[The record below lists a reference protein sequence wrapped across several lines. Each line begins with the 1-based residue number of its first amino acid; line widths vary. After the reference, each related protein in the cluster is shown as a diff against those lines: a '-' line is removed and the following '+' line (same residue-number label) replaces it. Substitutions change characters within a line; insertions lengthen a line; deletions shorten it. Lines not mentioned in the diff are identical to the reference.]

1 LAFFAKVPTEERK
14 LEPDTENTGKGR
26 GRKWPKK
33 LRGQV
38 LEAFPIL
45 DIPELG
51 SDIQH
56 VFTDSDSRQAASRL
70 YRRLKPN
77 WLFNTSSFTGNLTIA
92 LAVTYFFRQLGYG
105 DAVDYVFLL
114 SVLAIGLWITEAIPP
129 FAVGI
134 FLIAMLLFGF
144 GTDYILEHA
153 APVEMYIGTW
163 TSNVVWLLLGGFF
176 LAEGMRQ
183 AELDRALFR
192 FTVKRFGA
200 HPQRL
205 LLGLMMTTA
214 LASMVMSNTATT
226 AMMISSILPLVRLLG
241 KESPYSKALLTGIP
255 AAASV
260 GGIGTIIG
268 STPNAIAVG
277 ALMEKGIHITFIEWM
292 MVGVPTGLLLVWLF
306 WKFMVRRMDFSAVV
320 LDLSQ
325 LTQDNG
331 EKDVAKRRAV
341 IFTLVATITLWITE
355 PLHGIPVA
363 ATSAVPIVLLTLT
376 QVITAEHVRRL
387 PWDTLM
393 LVAGGLAL
401 GIALVDVGLADIVMA
416 QVNALPVAVVG
427 IAIIFSFVGV
437 ALSNVMSNTAASS
450 ILVPL
455 AVSLP
460 GIFGLAVPV
469 IVAISCS
476 CALLLP
482 VSTPSNAI
490 SYSTGLIEQRD
501 FRQGGLFF
509 IVMGPLFAFIAV
521 MAWAWIRTVL

>member
-1 LAFFAKVPTEERK
+1 MDEEQTSEKKHWHRELPDKLYHTLQIDKVV
-14 LEPDTENTGKGR
+14 G
-26 GRKWPKK
+26 
-33 LRGQV
+33 
-38 LEAFPIL
+38 
-45 DIPELG
+45 LG
-51 SDIQH
+51 HDLQDL
-56 VFTDSDSRQAASRL
+56 VVGGDSRQAATRI
-70 YRRLKPN
+70 YKKLKPA
-77 WLFNTSSFTGNLTIA
+77 WLFNTSTFTGNLTIA
-92 LAVTYFFRQLGYG
+92 LALTYFFRQLGYG
-105 DAVDYVFLL
+105 DAVDYVFMLGI
-114 SVLAIGLWITEAIPP
+114 LAIGLWITEAIPP

-134 FLIAMLLFGF
+134 FLIAMLLVGF
-144 GTDYILEHA
+144 GTDFILEHE

-192 FTVKRFGA
+192 WTVGRFGA
-200 HPQRL
+200 APDRL

-214 LASMVMSNTATT
+214 LGSMVMSNTATT
-226 AMMISSILPLVRLLG
+226 AMMISSILPMVRLMG
-241 KESPYSKALLTGIP
+241 KESPYSKALLVGIP

-277 ALMEKGIHITFIEWM
+277 ALAELGVQITFIEWM
-292 MVGVPTGLLLVWLF
+292 AVGMPTGLFLVWLF
-306 WKFMVRRMDFSAVV
+306 WKYLIRKTDLSAVN

-325 LTQDNG
+325 LTRMG
-331 EKDVAKRRAV
+331 ESEVEPAKRRAV
-341 IFTLVATITLWITE
+341 TFTLIATISLWVTE

-376 QVITAEHVRRL
+376 QVIGAQEVRRL

-401 GIALVDVGLADIVMA
+401 GIALVDVGLADIIMG
-416 QVNALPVAVVG
+416 QVNALPIASVG
-427 IAIIFSFVGV
+427 IAVLFCFVGV
-437 ALSNVMSNTAASS
+437 LLSNVMSNTAASS

-455 AVSLP
+455 GLALP
-460 GIFGLAVPV
+460 LPFGVAVPV
-469 IVAISCS
+469 MVAISCS

-490 SYSTGLIEQRD
+490 SYSTGLIEQKD
-501 FRQGGLFF
+501 FRMGGLFF
-509 IVMGPLFAFIAV
+509 IIAGPVAAFVSVMVWSLFYV
-521 MAWAWIRTVL
+521 